1 MQPLRALLRPS
12 ASKVSGGP
20 APPET
25 PVTGPT
31 LPSVEVQPVGVRRRS
46 NAPYVVDLHFWWY
59 RWRMLGCND
68 GRFGCGKCY
77 LAEFCSDASA
87 DRKLW
92 DYLSSGPKKAIMS
105 LWFVWRRGLHVFCA
119 HEFTNSKNILLD
131 FFSKAPER
139 YHICVHT
146 YIDMN
151 MIIYSYTYQ
160 QFPSLQAKGHFFCTE
175 TSWWQRKKALPS
187 LKTARWW
194 KSTLTLLATPW
205 MLQLQLGDIE
215 IFEVSL
221 FLIQAIFG
229 IQSKK
234 TLLLLRHLP
243 QNQLQRWELAI
254 LVYQLQATLC
264 RRKVRKVIL
273 PRRWIQVHEQVSLEA
288 VVDPRWRR
296 RWGLK
301 ERGGWYFFCGWFFCD
316 IRRCI

>member
-160 QFPSLQAKGHFFCTE
+160 QFPSLQAKGHFFLYRNILVAKE
-175 TSWWQRKKALPS
+175 
-187 LKTARWW
+187 
-194 KSTLTLLATPW
+194 KSPP
-205 MLQLQLGDIE
+205 
-215 IFEVSL
+215 
-221 FLIQAIFG
+221 
-229 IQSKK
+229 K
-234 TLLLLRHLP
+234 P
-243 QNQLQRWELAI
+243 QNCKVVKVNSDTSSNSMDAPIATWRHRNFWGKFVSDPSYFWDSI
-254 LVYQLQATLC
+254 KKNLVAPKAPPTEPAPAMGAC
-264 RRKVRKVIL
+264 
-273 PRRWIQVHEQVSLEA
+273 
-288 VVDPRWRR
+288 DPRISAPSNTLSAEGAEGDLTTTMNSSPRASLTRSRR
-296 RWGLK
+296 GSTMTEKVGIEGERWVIFFLWMIFL
-301 ERGGWYFFCGWFFCD
+301 WY
-316 IRRCI
+316 